1 MSLVGDLKQVFKNNR
16 HTAFTRSD
24 LYWILIDCYGYSRNL
39 KIKRISK
46 ELRKL
51 KESGHVDT
59 YGRKWEMKGDW
70 DI

>member
-16 HTAFTRSD
+16 HAGFTRSD

-39 KIKRISK
+39 KMERISK

-51 KESGHVDT
+51 KETGHVHT